1 MTISNAIINQAIF
14 AHRDAVSALSALSS
28 LIPSNDDM
36 HPLVAVLTSN
46 LEASHNAL
54 VAVLYTMQAE
64 INGEGDNTA

>member
-1 MTISNAIINQAIF
+1 MTISNATINQAIF

-54 VAVLYTMQAE
+54 VAVL
-64 INGEGDNTA
+64 